1 MLIFTVSTVVSSEA
15 MDSGASNYA
24 SSDPQVAVVLLAGRF
39 EQSNSLNSESSSTGP
54 KVKVLDN
61 FWNGASSLSF
71 DSQFAS

>member
-24 SSDPQVAVVLLAGRF
+24 SSDPQEAVVLLAGRF
-39 EQSNSLNSESSSTGP
+39 EQSNSLNSESSIGP